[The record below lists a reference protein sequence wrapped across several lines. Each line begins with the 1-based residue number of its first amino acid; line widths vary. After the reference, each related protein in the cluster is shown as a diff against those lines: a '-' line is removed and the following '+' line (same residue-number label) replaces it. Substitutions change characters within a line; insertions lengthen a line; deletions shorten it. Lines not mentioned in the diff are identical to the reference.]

1 MTLFLRQRMVPA
13 SLAAMCGS
21 FALLIWLGG
30 WVEVPDQPLRMVVV
44 LVAGPATIASVL
56 GIAMWSPSLDLERSS
71 SYPLRWPRLVHLGA
85 LFAIGLIASSAIV
98 ANWPDQVATLDQPWF
113 WVRNV
118 MAMAGVALI
127 VAGIVNARLSWI
139 APMFLAMIAVLV
151 VVRRTDDPF
160 TPVNE
165 LFSVQPWLVIARH
178 DSSLT
183 SWIGATA
190 LLVAGCALLA
200 IRGPSVQ
207 DAAEA

>member
-13 SLAAMCGS
+13 SLVAMCGS

-30 WVEVPDQPLRMVVV
+30 WVDVPDQPLRMIVV

-71 SYPLRWPRLVHLGA
+71 SYPLRWPRLLHLGA
-85 LFAIGLIASSAIV
+85 LLAIGLVTSSAIV
-98 ANWPDQVATLDQPWF
+98 ADWPNQVITLDQAWF
-113 WVRNV
+113 WIRNV
-118 MAMAGVALI
+118 MAMVGAVLI
-127 VAGIVNARLSWI
+127 VAGILNARLSWI
-139 APMFLAMIAVLV
+139 APTFLAMIAVLV
-151 VVRRTDDPF
+151 VVRRTDDPY

-178 DSSLT
+178 DSSMT
-183 SWIGATA
+183 SWIIATA
-190 LLVAGCALLA
+190 LLVSGYALIA
-200 IRGPSVQ
+200 IRGPKVQ